1 MKSENGVGFK
11 PCHSRRVVRSNTE
24 KTWSENNIVNTL
36 QKMLFQANDGW
47 LEPLLARVS
56 ESSSNVVTPVG
67 NMITFITI
75 TISLATQGHTRL
87 EAGLHLLYTNLRSLT

>member
-36 QKMLFQANDGW
+36 QKMLFQANQGW
-47 LEPLLARVS
+47 LEPLLARVR

-67 NMITFITI
+67 NMITIII
-75 TISLATQGHTRL
+75 TISLVTQGHTRF
-87 EAGLHLLYTNLRSLT
+87 EAGLHLLYTNLRS